1 MIRDYSMIVGVMTT
15 QLYLHGVISLKDKR
29 KIVKSLIERLKNRF
43 NISVSEVDH
52 NDIKTSAIIAI
63 AVVSNDTQFVNKQL
77 DKILDFMRN
86 DGRFALGPVERE
98 TF

>member
-1 MIRDYSMIVGVMTT
+1 MLVGVMKI
-15 QLYLHGVISLKDKR
+15 QLYLHGVVSLKEKR
-29 KIVKSLIERLKNRF
+29 SIVKSAIERLKSRF
-43 NISVSEVDH
+43 NISFSEVDH

-63 AVVSNDTQFVNKQL
+63 AIVSNDTRFINQQL

-86 DGRFALGPVERE
+86 DPRFTLGPVERE